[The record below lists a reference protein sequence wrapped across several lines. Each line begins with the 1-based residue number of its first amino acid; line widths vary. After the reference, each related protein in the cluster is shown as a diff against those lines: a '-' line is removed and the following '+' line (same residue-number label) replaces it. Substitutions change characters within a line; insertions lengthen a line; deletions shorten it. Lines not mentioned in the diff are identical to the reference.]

1 MAEYG
6 RDILRGAAC
15 EQMATLLVDI
25 CGFSGYKAVKGT
37 TMPFSPAMRPL

>member
-6 RDILRGAAC
+6 RGLLFGAAC

-25 CGFSGYKAVKGT
+25 CGFSANMAVYGIA
-37 TMPFSPAMRPL
+37 MPISPAKIAR